1 MPFPPRASL
10 ITPGRLREFFAPRS
24 IAVVGASDTSGW
36 TRFVVAGSR
45 AAGFDGPLIP
55 VHPRH
60 QTVFGRP
67 AMPSLRDLAEPVD
80 LAFIMAPADAVEGVL
95 DDAAAAGVR
104 NAIVLASGYREL
116 GGPGRA
122 LEDRLIARAAGHG
135 ITLLGP
141 NCLGFVNAHAPA
153 APFALT
159 VPPSLLAGPVGI
171 ALQSGALAGVV
182 LAFAHAHAIGVSTLA
197 TMGNEAMIAA
207 TDVLEYLVEDDATRV
222 ICLFLEQI
230 SDPARFGA
238 AAERANRAGK
248 PVVVLKVGASQ
259 AGRQAAFAHTGA
271 VAGDDAVIG
280 AVLRQLNVIRV
291 TSLEELLCTAALLGY
306 NRWPAGRRMGVVTTS
321 GGACDLIADRA
332 TTEAIEIPQFAPETE
347 AAVAPHVPPFAAV
360 RNPIDVTGYF
370 LANRRTAALT
380 AVDHV
385 LDAVVADTGID
396 FVLFTGLTLPDA
408 RPDDEVLAGMLAE
421 RARWL
426 GERIASA
433 RLPVIPVGH
442 TCVNLSRYGRELLGE
457 NGIHML
463 PGIDLGMTALGHA
476 LRWLENR
483 RSPDAV
489 RGAGPGRG
497 AGLIRDTGHVRDARP
512 VRGTGPVGGAA
523 DSGEPWS
530 EAAARELLAS
540 SGVPV
545 APGELVNSADAA
557 VAAARRLGLPV
568 VLKICSAQIT
578 HKSDIGGV
586 AVGPGTEEEV
596 RAGCARVRAAGQS
609 VPGAR
614 VDGVLVSPMRTGG
627 VELIAGVTVDP
638 TFGPVLAVGLGG
650 VWVEV
655 LGDTSLRMLPVDP
668 GEVKRMLTELRGSP
682 LLLGGRGSRPVD
694 LDALAE
700 VICLVG
706 DTAAGLD
713 GSLRALEVNPLWAD
727 GDRIEALDV
736 LVVTSGRKG
745 RGWGRGR
752 GRGRGTEA
760 DRSRDHEASCR
771 QRAAGTRR
779 RRAPVPGRPGPG
791 VRGPRADG
799 DPGWDRPA
807 GLGAG
812 RGPARPAGDRHPR
825 GVRRRRVLLRR
836 AGHHPRGA
844 WCRAVRRAVPGQRR
858 ARGHGAAVRLG

>member
-1 MPFPPRASL
+1 MPPSQLASL
-10 ITPGRLREFFAPRS
+10 VTPGRLREFFAPRS

-36 TRFVVAGSR
+36 ARFVAAGSR
-45 AAGFDGPLIP
+45 AAGFAGPLIP
-55 VHPRH
+55 VHPVH
-60 QTVFGRP
+60 AAVWGQP
-67 AMPSLRDLAEPVD
+67 AVPSLRDLAEPVD
-80 LAFIMAPADAVEGVL
+80 LAFVMVPAGAVEGVL

-104 NAIVLASGYREL
+104 NAIVLASGYREV
-116 GGPGRA
+116 GDQGRA
-122 LEDRLIARAAGHG
+122 QEDRLIARAAGHG

-141 NCLGFVNAHAPA
+141 NCLGFVNAQARA

-159 VPPSLLAGPVGI
+159 VPPSLPAGPVGI
-171 ALQSGALAGVV
+171 GLQSGALGGVV
-182 LAFAHAHAIGVSTLA
+182 LAFAHAHAIGVSTVA
-197 TMGNEAMIAA
+197 TMGNEAMIAT
-207 TDVLEYLVEDDATRV
+207 TDVLEYLVEDDATRL
-222 ICLFLEQI
+222 ICLCLEQI
-230 SDPARFGA
+230 SDPVRFAA
-238 AAERANRAGK
+238 AAERAGRAGK

-271 VAGDDAVIG
+271 VAGDDAVVG

-291 TSLEELLCTAALLGY
+291 TSLEELLCTGALLGY
-306 NRWPAGRRMGVVTTS
+306 GRRPGGRRMGVVTTS

-332 TTEAIEIPQFAPETE
+332 TAEAIEIPPFAPETE
-347 AAVAPHVPPFAAV
+347 AAITPHVPPFAAV

-385 LDAVVADTGID
+385 LDAVVADPGID

-433 RLPVIPVGH
+433 PVPVIPVGH
-442 TCVNLSRYGRELLGE
+442 TCVNLSRYGRELLGAS
-457 NGIHML
+457 GIHLL

-483 RSPDAV
+483 AGLDAV
-489 RGAGPGRG
+489 APGAGPGRG
-497 AGLIRDTGHVRDARP
+497 AGLAEAAGLIRSARP
-512 VRGTGPVGGAA
+512 AAGPA
-523 DSGEPWS
+523 DLADLADPGDPGEPWS
-530 EAAARELLAS
+530 EAAARDLLAS

-545 APGELVNSADAA
+545 VPGELVNSADDA

-568 VLKICSAQIT
+568 VLKVCSAQIA

-586 AVGPGTEEEV
+586 AIGPGTEEEI
-596 RAGCARVRAAGQS
+596 RAAYARVRAAGEA

-614 VDGVLVSPMRTGG
+614 IDGVLVSPMRTGG
-627 VELIAGVTVDP
+627 VELIAGVTADP

-655 LGDTSLRMLPVDP
+655 LRDTSLRMLPVDP
-668 GEVKRMLTELRGSP
+668 GEVKRMLAELRGSP
-682 LLLGGRGSRPVD
+682 LLTGGRGGRPVD

-706 DTAAGLD
+706 DTAVRLD

-727 GDRIEALDV
+727 GNRIEALDV
-736 LVVTSGRKG
+736 LVVTSGRPG
-745 RGWGRGR
+745 R
-752 GRGRGTEA
+752 
-760 DRSRDHEASCR
+760 
-771 QRAAGTRR
+771 AGTGQGG
-779 RRAPVPGRPGPG
+779 AGPG
-791 VRGPRADG
+791 QGGARRTRSE
-799 DPGWDRPA
+799 PGS
-807 GLGAG
+807 
-812 RGPARPAGDRHPR
+812 
-825 GVRRRRVLLRR
+825 
-836 AGHHPRGA
+836 
-844 WCRAVRRAVPGQRR
+844 
-858 ARGHGAAVRLG
+858 

>member
-1 MPFPPRASL
+1 MPLPPRASL
-10 ITPGRLREFFAPRS
+10 VTPGRLREFFAPRS

-60 QTVFGRP
+60 QTVFGQP
-67 AMPSLRDLAEPVD
+67 AVPSLRDLAEPVD
-80 LAFIMAPADAVEGVL
+80 LAFIMTPAEAVEGVL

-122 LEDRLIARAAGHG
+122 LEDRLIARAAGNG

-141 NCLGFVNAHAPA
+141 NCLGFLNAHARA

-159 VPPSLLAGPVGI
+159 VPPSVLPGPVGI
-171 ALQSGALAGVV
+171 ALQSGALGGVV
-182 LAFAHAHAIGVSTLA
+182 LGFAAAHAIGVSTLA

-259 AGRQAAFAHTGA
+259 AGRQAALAHTGA

-291 TSLEELLCTAALLGY
+291 TSLEELLCTGALLGY
-306 NRWPAGRRMGVVTTS
+306 DRWPAGRRMGVVTTS

-332 TTEAIEIPQFAPETE
+332 TAEAIEIPPFAPETE

-370 LANRRTAALT
+370 LANRRTEALT

-385 LDAVVADTGID
+385 LDAVVADPGVD

-408 RPDDEVLAGMLAE
+408 RPEDEALARMLAE

-433 RLPVIPVGH
+433 RVPVIPVGH
-442 TCVNLSRYGRELLGE
+442 TCVNLSRYGRDLLGE
-457 NGIHML
+457 SGIHML

-483 RSPDAV
+483 PSPDGV
-489 RGAGPGRG
+489 RGAGPGRDAGLVPGAGPGRG
-497 AGLIRDTGHVRDARP
+497 AGP
-512 VRGTGPVGGAA
+512 RGAAA

-545 APGELVNSADAA
+545 VPGELVHSADAA

-568 VLKICSAQIT
+568 VLKVCSAQIA

-596 RAGCARVRAAGQS
+596 RAGYARVRAAGQA

-655 LGDTSLRMLPVDP
+655 LGDTSLRVLPVDP
-668 GEVKRMLTELRGSP
+668 GEVKRMLAELRGSP

-700 VICLVG
+700 VICLLG
-706 DTAAGLD
+706 DAAAGLD

-727 GDRIEALDV
+727 GERIEALDV
-736 LVVTSGRKG
+736 LVVTAGRS
-745 RGWGRGR
+745 
-752 GRGRGTEA
+752 E
-760 DRSRDHEASCR
+760 
-771 QRAAGTRR
+771 
-779 RRAPVPGRPGPG
+779 PGP
-791 VRGPRADG
+791 
-799 DPGWDRPA
+799 
-807 GLGAG
+807 
-812 RGPARPAGDRHPR
+812 
-825 GVRRRRVLLRR
+825 
-836 AGHHPRGA
+836 
-844 WCRAVRRAVPGQRR
+844 
-858 ARGHGAAVRLG
+858 

>member
-1 MPFPPRASL
+1 MPADSQLAPL
-10 ITPGRLREFFAPRS
+10 VTPGRLREFFAPRS

-45 AAGFDGPLIP
+45 AAGFGGPLIP

-60 QTVFGRP
+60 RTVFGQP
-67 AMPSLRDLAEPVD
+67 AVPSLRDLAEPVD
-80 LAFIMAPADAVEGVL
+80 LAFIMTPGDAVEGVL
-95 DDAAAAGVR
+95 DDAAVAGVR
-104 NAIVLASGYREL
+104 NAIVLASGYREV
-116 GGPGRA
+116 GDPGRV

-171 ALQSGALAGVV
+171 ALQSGALGGVV

-197 TMGNEAMIAA
+197 TMGNEAMIAT

-230 SDPARFGA
+230 SDPVRFGA

-259 AGRQAAFAHTGA
+259 AGQQAALAHTGA
-271 VAGDDAVIG
+271 VAGDDAVVG

-291 TSLEELLCTAALLGY
+291 TSLEELLCTGALLGCG
-306 NRWPAGRRMGVVTTS
+306 RWPAGRRMGVVTTS

-332 TTEAIEIPQFAPETE
+332 MPEAIEIPPFAPQT
-347 AAVAPHVPPFAAV
+347 AAAITPHVPPFAAV

-370 LANRRTAALT
+370 LANRRTTALT

-385 LDAVVADTGID
+385 LDAVVADPGID
-396 FVLFTGLTLPDA
+396 FILFTGLTLPDA
-408 RPDDEVLAGMLAE
+408 RPEDEAIAGMLAE
-421 RARWL
+421 RVRWL

-442 TCVNLSRYGRELLGE
+442 TCVNLSQYGRELLGE
-457 NGIHML
+457 SGIHLL
-463 PGIDLGMTALGHA
+463 PGIDLGMAALGHA

-483 RSPDAV
+483 GSPDAAV
-489 RGAGPGRG
+489 RGAWPGRG
-497 AGLIRDTGHVRDARP
+497 AGLIHDAGHARSA
-512 VRGTGPVGGAA
+512 GPGRGAA

-530 EAAARELLAS
+530 EAAARDLLAS

-545 APGELVNSADAA
+545 VPGELVNAADAA
-557 VAAARRLGLPV
+557 VVAARRLGLPV
-568 VLKICSAQIT
+568 VLKVCSAQIA

-586 AVGPGTEEEV
+586 AVGLGTEAEV
-596 RAGCARVRAAGQS
+596 RAGYARVRAAGQA

-650 VWVEV
+650 VWVEA

-668 GEVKRMLTELRGSP
+668 GEVKRMLAELRGSP
-682 LLLGGRGSRPVD
+682 LLVGGRGSRPVD

-700 VICLVG
+700 VICLLG
-706 DTAAGLD
+706 DTAVGLD

-727 GDRIEALDV
+727 GSRIEALDV
-736 LVVTSGRKG
+736 LVVTAGRS
-745 RGWGRGR
+745 
-752 GRGRGTEA
+752 E
-760 DRSRDHEASCR
+760 
-771 QRAAGTRR
+771 
-779 RRAPVPGRPGPG
+779 PGP
-791 VRGPRADG
+791 
-799 DPGWDRPA
+799 
-807 GLGAG
+807 
-812 RGPARPAGDRHPR
+812 
-825 GVRRRRVLLRR
+825 
-836 AGHHPRGA
+836 
-844 WCRAVRRAVPGQRR
+844 
-858 ARGHGAAVRLG
+858 

>member
-1 MPFPPRASL
+1 MPSPQLAPLVA
-10 ITPGRLREFFAPRS
+10 PGRLREFFAPRS

-36 TRFVVAGSR
+36 ARFVAAGSK
-45 AAGFDGPLIP
+45 AAGFGGPLIP
-55 VHPRH
+55 VHPAH
-60 QTVFGRP
+60 STVWGQP
-67 AMPSLRDLAEPVD
+67 AVPSLRDLAEPVD

-95 DDAAAAGVR
+95 DDAAVAGVR
-104 NAIVLASGYREL
+104 NVIVLASGYREV
-116 GGPGRA
+116 GDQGRA
-122 LEDRLIARAAGHG
+122 QEDRLIARAAGHG

-141 NCLGFVNAHAPA
+141 NCLGFVNAHARA

-159 VPPSLLAGPVGI
+159 VPPSLPAGPVGI
-171 ALQSGALAGVV
+171 ALQSGALGGVV

-197 TMGNEAMIAA
+197 TMGNEAMIAT
-207 TDVLEYLVEDDATRV
+207 TDVLEYLVEDEATRV

-230 SDPARFGA
+230 SDPVRFAA
-238 AAERANRAGK
+238 AAERAGRAGK

-259 AGRQAAFAHTGA
+259 AGRQAALAHTGA
-271 VAGDDAVIG
+271 VAGDDAVVG

-291 TSLEELLCTAALLGY
+291 TSLEELLCTGALLGY
-306 NRWPAGRRMGVVTTS
+306 GRRPAGRRMGVVTTS

-332 TTEAIEIPQFAPETE
+332 TAEAIEIPPFAPETE
-347 AAVAPHVPPFAAV
+347 AAITPHVPPFAAV

-408 RPDDEVLAGMLAE
+408 RPDDEALAGMLAE

-433 RLPVIPVGH
+433 PVPVIPVGH
-442 TCVNLSRYGRELLGE
+442 TCVNLSRYGRELLDA
-457 NGIHML
+457 NGIHLL

-483 RSPDAV
+483 ADPDAEAGNVHRNAGFAGDARGTWDAGEAGDAGLV
-489 RGAGPGRG
+489 RSAGPG
-497 AGLIRDTGHVRDARP
+497 V
-512 VRGTGPVGGAA
+512 GAA
-523 DSGEPWS
+523 DPGEPWS
-530 EAAARELLAS
+530 EAAARDLLAS

-545 APGELVNSADAA
+545 VPGELVNSADDA
-557 VAAARRLGLPV
+557 VAAARRLGPPV
-568 VLKICSAQIT
+568 VLKVCSAQIA

-586 AVGPGTEEEV
+586 AVGPGTEEEI
-596 RAGCARVRAAGQS
+596 RAAYARVRAAGEA

-614 VDGVLVSPMRTGG
+614 IDGVLVSPMRTGG
-627 VELIAGVTVDP
+627 VELIAGVTADP

-655 LGDTSLRMLPVDP
+655 LRDTSLRMLPVDP
-668 GEVKRMLTELRGSP
+668 REVKRMLAELRGSP
-682 LLLGGRGSRPVD
+682 LLSGGRGGRPVD

-706 DTAAGLD
+706 DTAVRLD

-727 GDRIEALDV
+727 GNRIEALDV
-736 LVVTSGRKG
+736 LVVTSGRPG
-745 RGWGRGR
+745 RAGSGWGGE
-752 GRGRGTEA
+752 GSGWGGGNSS
-760 DRSRDHEASCR
+760 RSE
-771 QRAAGTRR
+771 
-779 RRAPVPGRPGPG
+779 PGS
-791 VRGPRADG
+791 
-799 DPGWDRPA
+799 
-807 GLGAG
+807 
-812 RGPARPAGDRHPR
+812 
-825 GVRRRRVLLRR
+825 
-836 AGHHPRGA
+836 
-844 WCRAVRRAVPGQRR
+844 
-858 ARGHGAAVRLG
+858 

>member
-1 MPFPPRASL
+1 MPTDPLLAPLVAA
-10 ITPGRLREFFAPRS
+10 GRLREFFAPRS

-45 AAGFDGPLIP
+45 AAGFSGPLIP
-55 VHPRH
+55 VHPGHR
-60 QTVFGRP
+60 TVFGQP
-67 AMPSLRDLAEPVD
+67 AVPSLRDLAEPVD
-80 LAFIMAPADAVEGVL
+80 LAFIMAPAEAVEGVL
-95 DDAAAAGVR
+95 DDAAAVGVR
-104 NAIVLASGYREL
+104 NAIVLASGYREV

-122 LEDRLIARAAGHG
+122 MEDRLIARATSRG

-141 NCLGFVNAHAPA
+141 NCLGFLNAHARA

-159 VPPSLLAGPVGI
+159 VPSPVLPGPVGI
-171 ALQSGALAGVV
+171 ALQSGALGGVV
-182 LAFAHAHAIGVSTLA
+182 LAFAAAHAIGVSTLA

-259 AGRQAAFAHTGA
+259 AGRQAALAHTGA
-271 VAGDDAVIG
+271 VAGDDAVVG

-291 TSLEELLCTAALLGY
+291 TSLEELLCTGALLGY
-306 NRWPAGRRMGVVTTS
+306 DRWPAGRRMGVVTTS

-332 TTEAIEIPQFAPETE
+332 TAEAIEIPPFAPGT
-347 AAVAPHVPPFAAV
+347 AAAIAPHVPPFAAV

-370 LANRRTAALT
+370 LANRRIAALT

-385 LDAVVADTGID
+385 LDAVVADPGVD

-408 RPDDEVLAGMLAE
+408 RPEDEALAGMLAE
-421 RARWL
+421 RVRWL
-426 GERIASA
+426 GERIAA
-433 RLPVIPVGH
+433 APVPVIPVGH
-442 TCVNLSRYGRELLGE
+442 TCVNLSGYGRELLAE
-457 NGIHML
+457 SGIHLL

-483 RSPDAV
+483 GRPAAPV
-489 RGAGPGRG
+489 ARGVRLARGAG
-497 AGLIRDTGHVRDARP
+497 AGS
-512 VRGTGPVGGAA
+512 AA
-523 DSGEPWS
+523 DSGQPWS

-545 APGELVNSADAA
+545 VPGELVNSADGA

-568 VLKICSAQIT
+568 VLKVCSAQIT
-578 HKSDIGGV
+578 HKSDVGGV
-586 AVGPGTEEEV
+586 AVGPGTEEEI
-596 RAGCARVRAAGQS
+596 RAGYARVRAAGLA

-614 VDGVLVSPMRTGG
+614 VDGVLVSPMRSGG

-655 LGDTSLRMLPVDP
+655 LDDTSLRMLPVGP
-668 GEVKRMLTELRGSP
+668 GEVKRMLAELRGSP
-682 LLLGGRGSRPVD
+682 LLLGARGSRPVD
-694 LDALAE
+694 LDTLAE
-700 VICLVG
+700 VICLLG
-706 DTAAGLD
+706 DTAVGLD

-736 LVVTSGRKG
+736 LVVTASGS
-745 RGWGRGR
+745 
-752 GRGRGTEA
+752 EA
-760 DRSRDHEASCR
+760 
-771 QRAAGTRR
+771 
-779 RRAPVPGRPGPG
+779 GP
-791 VRGPRADG
+791 
-799 DPGWDRPA
+799 
-807 GLGAG
+807 
-812 RGPARPAGDRHPR
+812 
-825 GVRRRRVLLRR
+825 
-836 AGHHPRGA
+836 
-844 WCRAVRRAVPGQRR
+844 
-858 ARGHGAAVRLG
+858 

>member
-1 MPFPPRASL
+1 MPADSQLAPL
-10 ITPGRLREFFAPRS
+10 VTPGRLREFFAPRS

-45 AAGFDGPLIP
+45 AAGFGGPLIP

-60 QTVFGRP
+60 RTVFGQP
-67 AMPSLRDLAEPVD
+67 AVPSLRDLAEPVD
-80 LAFIMAPADAVEGVL
+80 LAFIMTPGDAVEGVL
-95 DDAAAAGVR
+95 DDAAVAGVR
-104 NAIVLASGYREL
+104 NAIVLASGYREV
-116 GGPGRA
+116 GGPGRV
-122 LEDRLIARAAGHG
+122 LEDRLIARAAGRG

-171 ALQSGALAGVV
+171 ALQSGALGGVV

-197 TMGNEAMIAA
+197 TMGNEAMIAT

-259 AGRQAAFAHTGA
+259 AGRQAALAHTGA
-271 VAGDDAVIG
+271 VAGDDAVVG

-291 TSLEELLCTAALLGY
+291 TSLEELLCTWALLG
-306 NRWPAGRRMGVVTTS
+306 NGRWPAGRRMGVVTTS

-332 TTEAIEIPQFAPETE
+332 SAEAIEIPPFAPQT
-347 AAVAPHVPPFAAV
+347 AAAITPHVPPFAAV

-385 LDAVVADTGID
+385 LDAVVADPGID

-408 RPDDEVLAGMLAE
+408 RPEDEAIAGMLAE
-421 RARWL
+421 RVRWL

-442 TCVNLSRYGRELLGE
+442 TCVNLSQYGRELLGQSD
-457 NGIHML
+457 IHLL

-476 LRWLENR
+476 LRWLEQR
-483 RSPDAV
+483 RCPDAPRGSEPE
-489 RGAGPGRG
+489 RGAAGLVSPAGTGRG
-497 AGLIRDTGHVRDARP
+497 AA
-512 VRGTGPVGGAA
+512 GP
-523 DSGEPWS
+523 GEPWS
-530 EAAARELLAS
+530 EAAARDLLAS
-540 SGVPV
+540 AGVPV
-545 APGELVNSADAA
+545 VPGELVNSADAA

-568 VLKICSAQIT
+568 VLKVCSAQIA

-596 RAGCARVRAAGQS
+596 RAGYARVRAAGQA

-668 GEVKRMLTELRGSP
+668 GEVKRMLAELRGSP
-682 LLLGGRGSRPVD
+682 LLAGGRGSRPVD

-700 VICLVG
+700 VICLLG

-713 GSLRALEVNPLWAD
+713 GSLRALEINPLWAD
-727 GDRIEALDV
+727 GSRIEALDV
-736 LVVTSGRKG
+736 LVVT
-745 RGWGRGR
+745 
-752 GRGRGTEA
+752 
-760 DRSRDHEASCR
+760 
-771 QRAAGTRR
+771 
-779 RRAPVPGRPGPG
+779 
-791 VRGPRADG
+791 
-799 DPGWDRPA
+799 
-807 GLGAG
+807 AG
-812 RGPARPAGDRHPR
+812 RSEPRP
-825 GVRRRRVLLRR
+825 
-836 AGHHPRGA
+836 
-844 WCRAVRRAVPGQRR
+844 
-858 ARGHGAAVRLG
+858 